1 MSTDNNDNMQAFFE
15 PRGVAVFGSLREMPG
30 TAHWVIRNMLHFGFR
45 GGIYP
50 INPDPAKYREVLG
63 LKVYTNI
70 SEVPGDADL
79 AVVITPPPTIPEI
92 VQKCALRGVKAA
104 IVLSEGFTE
113 SGEEGAILQRQLTE
127 IARHSG
133 IRIMGPN
140 TFGVV
145 NSANGLVTVPPY
157 TDNDRIEKGGIGLCG
172 QTGSIGP
179 HQMPLDDWAYP
190 ISKMC
195 DIGNKCDVNEVDML
209 NYLADDPDTKVVA
222 MHLEDVRDGE
232 EFMKA
237 ARRLTA
243 TKPLVVLKTGRSE
256 AGARASASHTGS
268 LVGTDKIY
276 DTALRQVGAI
286 RVNTWQE
293 LFEVPRTLLF
303 QPLPAGNRFA
313 VITLTGGQGV
323 IAADAASA
331 SGLSVARFSSDTVG
345 KLSALFPRLGGNPVD
360 IGPAMSDSRSMSSS
374 NPFVVLEG
382 TLSLVLSDANVDCAT
397 IVFACGR
404 QLVPMFPMVVDMLDR
419 FTRGCSKTV
428 NVWIYGTSLSAIQE
442 MSRQLQARGLPAYID
457 LDLAIRS
464 LGYAAYY
471 SKVKASLEHRQEK
484 ADARAV

>member
-1 MSTDNNDNMQAFFE
+1 MKLNRTSRADLRAFFDPE
-15 PRGVAVFGSLREMPG
+15 GVAVVGSLREVPG
-30 TAHWVIRNMLHFGFR
+30 TAYWVIRNMLHFGFR
-45 GGIYP
+45 GAIYP
-50 INPDPAKYREVLG
+50 INPDPSKYPEVFG
-63 LKVYTNI
+63 LKVYSDIN
-70 SEVPGDADL
+70 EVAEAIDL

-92 VQKCALRGVKAA
+92 VHKCALRGVKAA
-104 IVLSEGFTE
+104 IVLSEGFGE
-113 SGEEGAILQRQLTE
+113 SGEDGAGLQRQLTE

-145 NSANGLVTVPPY
+145 NSANGLATIPPY
-157 TDNDRIEKGGIGLCG
+157 ADNDKIEKGGIALCG

-179 HQMPLDDWAYP
+179 HQIPLDDWAYP
-190 ISKMC
+190 VSKMC
-195 DIGNKCDVNEVDML
+195 DIGNKCDVDEVDML
-209 NYLADDPDTKVVA
+209 NYLAGDPDTKVVA

-237 ARRLTA
+237 ARRLA
-243 TKPLVVLKTGRSE
+243 TIKPLVVLKTGRSE

-293 LFEVPRTLLF
+293 LFEVPRTLLY

-331 SGLSVARFSSDTVG
+331 SGLSVARFSSDTVS
-345 KLSALFPRLGGNPVD
+345 KLSGLFPRLGGNPVD

-382 TLSLVLSDANVDCAT
+382 ALSLVLGDANVDCAT
-397 IVFACGR
+397 VVFACGR
-404 QLVPMFPMVVDMLDR
+404 QLVPMIPMVVDMLDR
-419 FTRGCSKTV
+419 LTRGCSKTV
-428 NVWIYGTSLSAIQE
+428 NVWLYGTRLSAMQE
-442 MSRQLQARGLPAYID
+442 MSRQLQARSLPAYLD

-471 SKVKASLEHRQEK
+471 SKAKASLSGFN
-484 ADARAV
+484 